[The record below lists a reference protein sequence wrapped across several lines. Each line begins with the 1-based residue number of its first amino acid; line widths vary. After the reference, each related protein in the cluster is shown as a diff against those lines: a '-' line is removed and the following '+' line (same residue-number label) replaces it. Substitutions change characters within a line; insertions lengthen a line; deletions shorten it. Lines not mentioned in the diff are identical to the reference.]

1 MKFQHEMQSLSSNT
15 NSIVQ
20 HNVHSTWACV
30 SIVPYI
36 AHVIGFL
43 RTECR
48 IVVDI
53 TLIEYIFGFQDN
65 NFVGLNHILL
75 ELKKELFYNW
85 EENVNI
91 DAFFVNFK
99 KKIMHLMIKEKQIA
113 LSTDKFELFT
123 EKWKLFISIY
133 DFMGP
138 DCQITY

>member
-1 MKFQHEMQSLSSNT
+1 MKFQHEMQLLSSNT

-53 TLIEYIFGFQDN
+53 TLIEYIFGFQDK

-75 ELKKELFYNW
+75 ELKKELFYNCG
-85 EENVNI
+85 ENVSI
-91 DAFFVNFK
+91 DAFFVNFR
-99 KKIMHLMIKEKQIA
+99 KKIMHLIIKEKQIA
-113 LSTDKFELFT
+113 LSKDKLDLFV
-123 EKWKLFISIY
+123 EKWKLFVSIY
-133 DFMGP
+133 DLMGP
-138 DCQITY
+138 DCQIMY